1 MSNDLKCLPI
11 NFYLLTM
18 FDACLNGILRV
29 ALKAISWASG
39 VELNYTIRTG
49 NVFYYV
55 YKLFLFLSRFTFS
68 NVFLN
73 FICTF
78 FYIYDGGRASPAWS
92 TRSLDSLQWKIGS
105 NGSSAVLLCER
116 N

>member
-18 FDACLNGILRV
+18 FDVCLNRLFRV

-39 VELNYTIRTG
+39 VELNYIRRG

-55 YKLFLFLSRFTFS
+55 YKSFFYFVILFLF
-68 NVFLN
+68 
-73 FICTF
+73 
-78 FYIYDGGRASPAWS
+78 
-92 TRSLDSLQWKIGS
+92 
-105 NGSSAVLLCER
+105 
-116 N
+116 